1 MIQFNQNNTLLEM
14 EDNCDWPILDFSKF
28 ENEMISGLTLDEI
41 CKVLNPTYSETIAAG
56 HDDQGQS
63 SRFGASLEMNEVKDL
78 NSSVK
83 SKNTLKR
90 DKWASNIFVEWLK
103 SRDTSSNYLE
113 MDDTDLVDT
122 LPRFIHEVRR
132 KDGKR
137 YPAASLV
144 SIIAGIQNTFPQ
156 DRNINFFRLEKFSLV
171 RDSLDSSMKISNKEL
186 AEVKRKSASTVSFD
200 DEERLWECSFGEE
213 TPKKLLQTLFF
224 LNGIHFALRGG
235 EEHSNLL
242 IEQFKIE
249 ERNGKKCLVYTEVSS
264 KTYVGGL
271 KNVRTQ
277 PKVVVHFESQN
288 KKRCHVALFE
298 NFLKLRPRDSSRF
311 YLRPLSS
318 PRQEQWF
325 SNRPIGKNQLCKY
338 MKNIYSQ
345 AGLSSQMVT
354 NHSLRATCATRLF
367 HANVDE
373 QLIMERTGHRSVTG
387 VRAYKRTSDFHL
399 ENCSAIIDDQFVKRK
414 VANSSE
420 RQTPFSVTNNF
431 FMNNCTVTINSQKSD
446 DP

>member
-1 MIQFNQNNTLLEM
+1 M
-14 EDNCDWPILDFSKF
+14 DDWPILDFSKF
-28 ENEMISGLTLDEI
+28 DNGMISGLTLEEI
-41 CKVLNPTYSETIAAG
+41 NRVLNPTYSEAILDA
-56 HDDQGQS
+56 DEDQGQS
-63 SRFGASLEMNEVKDL
+63 SRFGASLEIKEVEDL

-90 DKWASNIFVEWLK
+90 DKWASNIYMDWLK
-103 SRDTSSNYLE
+103 ARVISTNYLK
-113 MDDTDLVDT
+113 MDDECLIDT

-144 SIIAGIQNTFPQ
+144 SIIAGIQNTFPR
-156 DRNINFFRLEKFSLV
+156 DRNVNFFRSEKFRLV

-186 AEVKRKSASTVSFD
+186 AEMKRKSAPIVSFD
-200 DEERLWECSFGEE
+200 DEEKLWKCSFGEE
-213 TPKKLLQTLFF
+213 TPKKLLQSLFY

-249 ERNGKKCLVYTEVSS
+249 EREGKKCLVYTEVSS

-277 PKVVVHFESQN
+277 PKVVVHYESQN
-288 KKRCHVALFE
+288 KERCHVALFE
-298 NFLKLRPRDSSRF
+298 KFLKLRPGDSSRF
-311 YLRPLSS
+311 YLRPLNS
-318 PRQEQWF
+318 PRQELWF
-325 SNRPIGKNQLCKY
+325 SKRPIGKNQLCKY
-338 MKNIYSQ
+338 MKTIYSE

-399 ENCSAIIDDQFVKRK
+399 ENCSAIIDDQFAKRK
-414 VANSSE
+414 ATNSSK
-420 RQTPFSVTNNF
+420 RQTTSSVTNNF
-431 FMNNCTVTINSQKSD
+431 L
-446 DP
+446 